1 VRVVGVEPEV
11 SDAMSQALSAGASV
25 QIGNRKTVAD
35 GINAPYAGE
44 LPLAIAREHVDEM
57 VTVSEAEILAG
68 MRLLIERSK
77 LAAEPAAATP
87 IAALLAGRIRTRP
100 GERVV
105 AVVSGG
111 NLDLD
116 ALKSVL

>member
-1 VRVVGVEPEV
+1 MR
-11 SDAMSQALSAGASV
+11 QALAAGASV
-25 QIGNRKTVAD
+25 QVGNRRTIAD

-44 LPLAIAREHVDEM
+44 QCLPLVARYVDEV
-57 VTVSEAEILAG
+57 VTVEEDEIVAG
-68 MRLLIERSK
+68 LRMLVERSK

-87 IAALLAGRIRTRP
+87 IAALLARRIRTRP

-105 AVVSGG
+105 CVVSGG

-116 ALKSVL
+116 TLKAVL